1 MVRVSPP
8 TSSAASGELSS
19 LMFARNDYAR
29 FKNGLRKCR
38 GFIVLPEG
46 GATRLPGTRYLGNTH
61 LDQPARLMRFAF
73 KDEDA
78 VLLEWT
84 NLLLR
89 FWRNAALVPVS
100 GGSTP
105 YSIATPYTLAQ
116 ANRLQSLLSS
126 DRIYLTEGELP
137 PQRLSRFALDNWTIE
152 DTPFENGPF
161 SPRNVDPAR
170 ELTVS
175 GVSGSITVTS
185 NFALFE
191 AGHVGVLFEIREVD
205 TSDTA
210 EWSADIAAAVNDRF
224 YYNGNVYRISGF
236 DGGAGTGTTGV
247 NPPVH
252 SEGSWLAE
260 KGGPIFQFLSN
271 GTGIFKITGVT
282 NAQSATASVIKR
294 LPEGMV
300 GTPSYRW
307 AEGAWSDLK
316 GYPRAIG
323 SYRQRHIYGRTP
335 GEPRTLWHTVIGGT
349 VDMSANGADDDGF
362 SYILDSD
369 RRENGEITYIIGAGG
384 VVNVGTTA
392 GEFFGSSSDADRAY
406 AEATAIYDDD
416 TDVGS
421 AEIEPIKVG
430 GKVIFLDK
438 TLRSLVTLLIGE
450 DGKFQDEQLTQIA
463 RHILAPGAVKLVY
476 QKHPV
481 PMIWAVLSDGSLVG
495 CTFIL
500 KQQVLG
506 FHRHN
511 LAGGSV
517 IDVEVMPSDD
527 GSSEVLELVVA
538 RTIGGQ
544 LRHFREQMLDPFV
557 DLDGEEP
564 RLEDAWHLFAAIRH
578 EGAAVSTLSGLDH
591 LEGETVVAWTNVGA
605 MVDLV
610 VTGGEVTFDEP
621 VTSAIVGLDA
631 TPDQVFETLDVR
643 AGTPDGGDE
652 GRKKTHRATGVHLHR
667 TAGGTF
673 SVVGIEEG
681 VERASDPEPLLRP
694 SYAVPISLKS
704 GVFDLSGHKGW
715 ASQSYFRFKPEPGA
729 PLTVLARTS
738 TMMVSD
744 D

>member
-8 TSSAASGELSS
+8 ATSVASGELSS

-38 GFIVLPEG
+38 GFMVMPEG
-46 GATRLPGTRYLGNTH
+46 AVTRLPGTKYLGNTH
-61 LDQPARLMRFAF
+61 LAQPARLMRFAF

-89 FWRNAALVPVS
+89 FWRDADLVPVS
-100 GGSTP
+100 GGSAPYAIVTP
-105 YSIATPYTLAQ
+105 YSLAQ
-116 ANRLQSLLSS
+116 ARRLQSLLSY

-152 DTPFENGPF
+152 NTPFENGPF
-161 SPRNVDPAR
+161 SPRNADVAR

-175 GVSGSITVTS
+175 GATGSIGVTS

-191 AGHVGVLFEIREVD
+191 PGHVGVLFQIFEID
-205 TSDTA
+205 TSGTP
-210 EWSADIAAAVNDRF
+210 EWSADIPANTGDQF

-236 DGGAGTGTTGV
+236 DGGGGSGTTGV

-252 SEGSWLAE
+252 TEGSWLAE
-260 KGGPIFQFLSN
+260 QGGPIFEFLSN
-271 GTGIFKITGVT
+271 GAGIILITAGT
-282 NAQSATASVIKR
+282 DAQTAQAYVIKR
-294 LPEGMV
+294 LPDGLA

-307 AEGAWSDLK
+307 AEQDWSALK

-323 SYRQRHIYGRTP
+323 AYRQRHVYGRTP

-349 VDMSANGADDDGF
+349 VDMSATGGDDEGF

-369 RRENGEITYIIGAGG
+369 RRENGEITYIVGAGG
-384 VVNVGTTA
+384 VLHIGTTA
-392 GEFFGSSSDADRAY
+392 GEFVGSSSDADRAY
-406 AEATAIYDDD
+406 AEETAIFDND

-421 AEIEPIKVG
+421 AEIEPVNVN
-430 GKVIFLDK
+430 GKIVFLDK
-438 TLRSLVTLLIGE
+438 TLRRLVTLLIGE
-450 DGKFQDEQLTQIA
+450 SGKFEDQMLTQIS
-463 RHILAPGAVKLVY
+463 RHILAPGAVQLVY
-476 QKHPV
+476 QKHTV
-481 PMIWAVLSDGSLVG
+481 PMIWAVLDNGDLEG
-495 CTFIL
+495 CTYIL

-506 FHRHN
+506 FHRHR

-517 IDVEVMPSDD
+517 IDVEVMPSQN

-538 RTIGGQ
+538 RTVGGQ

-557 DLDGEEP
+557 DLDGEDP
-564 RLEDAWHLFAAIRH
+564 ALEDAWHLFAAIRY
-578 EGAAVSTLSGLDH
+578 EGAAVSTISGLDH
-591 LEGETVVAWTNVGA
+591 LDGATVVAWTNVGA
-605 MVDLV
+605 KTGLV
-610 VTGGEVTFDEP
+610 VNGGEVELDEP

-631 TPDQVFETLDVR
+631 TDDQFFETLDIR
-643 AGTPDGGDE
+643 SGTPDGGDE
-652 GRKKTHRATGVHLHR
+652 GRNKTHRASGVHLHR

-681 VERASDPEPLLRP
+681 EARASDPEPLLRP
-694 SYAVPISLKS
+694 SYAVPIALKS
-704 GVFDLSGHKGW
+704 GVFDFPGHKGW
-715 ASQSYFRFKPEPGA
+715 AAQSYLRFRPEPGA
-729 PLTVLARTS
+729 PLPVLALTP